1 MITFYDF
8 ATTTVMLAIFL
19 LWMISIIVLFKKKMS
34 ALSALIWLA
43 VIIILPILGPVA
55 FLLYA
60 IQQKRHEGK
69 PLLGNERDPGEKI
82 FLLGD
87 LKNGRGCG
95 GPGKYFYPYRH
106 THVF

>member
-19 LWMISIIVLFKKKMS
+19 LWVISIIVLFKKKMS

-43 VIIILPILGPVA
+43 VIIILPIFGPIA
-55 FLLYA
+55 FLLYV
-60 IQQKRHEGK
+60 IQQKRHEEESLIGH
-69 PLLGNERDPGEKI
+69 ERGTVEES

-87 LKNGRGCG
+87 R
-95 GPGKYFYPYRH
+95 
-106 THVF
+106 

>member
-60 IQQKRHEGK
+60 IQQKRQEGK
-69 PLLGNERDPGEKI
+69 SLMGNKGTPVEEFF
-82 FLLGD
+82 FLVDRKTVGGWG
-87 LKNGRGCG
+87 GRG
-95 GPGKYFYPYRH
+95 K
-106 THVF
+106 